1 MARDRM
7 PERAMVLGAR
17 LLVGLRKA
25 LAGHPHVLAIRGLG
39 LMVGIELDRPCKELV
54 GRALAEQRLLITV
67 TRDTVIRLLPPFVCD
82 ERQIDD
88 IVVRVARLLSSDLVD
103 CEVWSVPAQ
112 PMDITV

>member
-39 LMVGIELDRPCKELV
+39 LMVGIELECGLQ
-54 GRALAEQRLLITV
+54 GTSWARAG
-67 TRDTVIRLLPPFVCD
+67 
-82 ERQIDD
+82 
-88 IVVRVARLLSSDLVD
+88 
-103 CEVWSVPAQ
+103 
-112 PMDITV
+112 